1 MDFMIDREQGKRNEG
16 QRVFLENV
24 SLAFKQIVKI
34 LHRGI
39 RMNRRE
45 KAQSDHGSKEY
56 DSE

>member
-34 LHRGI
+34 LCRGI

-45 KAQSDHGSKEY
+45 KAQSDHDSKEY